1 MAFDF
6 QAAVAAAQ
14 QVVEKKES
22 GGSGGTYKYPLVYPQ
37 SGSNITI
44 RPLFNPKSGQI
55 VRLVQRHEKT
65 ACLKTYGTECPICKI
80 QQQVKDM
87 TGQDPFGRTSASK
100 SRGICFAQFI
110 SASYQLTKGDN
121 GGVIQPGE
129 IILFMFPWSVYSQLN
144 TIIQATSQTPT
155 GMDMAFSHASSGMF
169 IQVSVTKDF
178 KYTTTNVPF
187 MTFPTNQTDDD
198 FIKMLDEMDSLADQ
212 VLPATITEDVSKQVN
227 EYVESINRQFIVPRL
242 ASQAPYQAQMQTFST
257 PVPPPTAS
265 TPYPQQATYGQ
276 VPTGGLTV
284 PPAVVTPQ
292 YSAPPASVPAGN
304 PQYAPQAVPQQQM
317 VPPAQSVGGMPE
329 CFGHHQANDTK
340 CICCP
345 CEVQCIE
352 KTEPF

>member
-22 GGSGGTYKYPLVYPQ
+22 GGSGGTYRYPLVYPQ
-37 SGSNITI
+37 SGSSITI

-212 VLPATITEDVSKQVN
+212 VLPSTITEDVSKQVN

-242 ASQAPYQAQMQTFST
+242 ASQAPYQAQMQTFSN
-257 PVPPPTAS
+257 PVPSPATTQAS
-265 TPYPQQATYGQ
+265 TSSYT
-276 VPTGGLTV
+276 
-284 PPAVVTPQ
+284 Q
-292 YSAPPASVPAGN
+292 YSQVPAGVPAMNSQYTAPSAPQVPSPVAN
-304 PQYAPQAVPQQQM
+304 PQYAAPPIVPQTA
-317 VPPAQSVGGMPE
+317 PSADGMPE
-329 CFGHHQANDTK
+329 CFGRHQASDTK

-352 KTEPF
+352 KTGEPF